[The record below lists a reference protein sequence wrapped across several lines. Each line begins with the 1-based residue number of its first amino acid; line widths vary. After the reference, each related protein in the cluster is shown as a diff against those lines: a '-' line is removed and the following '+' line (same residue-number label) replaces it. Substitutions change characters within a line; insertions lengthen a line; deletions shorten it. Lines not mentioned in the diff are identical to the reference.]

1 MKRLTITILLI
12 AAVCFTGLGQKKIV
26 NVPDL
31 PGYVT
36 LKCDFHMH
44 TIFSDGNVWPT
55 IRVDEAV
62 RDGLD
67 AIAITDH
74 LEYTPHKDYIP
85 VDHNAAYKIVETYA
99 RDRNLIL
106 VKGTEITRSMPP
118 GHFNGLFIKDAALI
132 AKDSVWDCFEEV
144 INQGGFLLW
153 NHPGWKAQQPDG
165 IPRMYE
171 MHHRLINNRW
181 LHGIEFFNSSEY
193 YPLVMTFCIQYNLAV
208 IANSD
213 EHGLISERYH
223 EPEYTNRPMT
233 LVFAKARTYDALKE
247 AMFAGRTLA
256 YFRDMIA
263 GKVEYA
269 KPFFYQCISISK
281 PFYQDDKSIY
291 FEMTNKSDIPF
302 YLINGV
308 PEAPASITLAANA
321 VTRVVL
327 SKKVTA
333 PLVYDVKNI
342 ITGEDSVLK
351 VELNLN

>member
-1 MKRLTITILLI
+1 MKRLTIIILLI
-12 AAVCFTGLGQKKIV
+12 AAISFTGSGQKKIV

-36 LKCDFHMH
+36 LKCDFHLH
-44 TIFSDGNVWPT
+44 TVFSDGNVWPT

-74 LEYTPHKDYIP
+74 LEYTPHKNYIP
-85 VDHNAAYKIVETYA
+85 VDHNAAYKIVAAYA

-106 VKGTEITRSMPP
+106 VQGTEITRSMPP
-118 GHFNGLFIKDAALI
+118 GHFNALFITDANLLAV
-132 AKDSVWDCFEEV
+132 DSVWDAFEAT

-171 MHHRLINNRW
+171 MHHRLIKNKW
-181 LHGIEFFNSSEY
+181 LHGIEFFNYSEY
-193 YPLVMTFCIQYNLAV
+193 YPLVMTFCTQYNLAV
-208 IANSD
+208 LANSD
-213 EHGLISERYH
+213 IHGIISEQYKNH
-223 EPEYTNRPMT
+223 TNRPMT
-233 LVFAKARTYDALKE
+233 LVFAKARTHEALKE

-256 YFRDMIA
+256 YFSNMIA

-281 PFYQDDKSIY
+281 PFYQSDKSTF
-291 FEMTNKSDIPF
+291 FEITNKSDIPF

-308 PEAPASITLAANA
+308 PDAPASITLAANA
-321 VTRVVL
+321 VTRVTI
-327 SKKVTA
+327 SKKVTD
-333 PLVYDVKNI
+333 PLAYEVKNI
-342 ITGEDSVLK
+342 ITGENEVLK
-351 VELNLN
+351 VELNLK